1 MSGPFGCSFFLRFI
15 RVVVSPGGWTSR
27 EKWFARLVTFW
38 KCIGIIREYMFLT
51 GIFLYLI
58 TNPHNWMGLVCHA
71 MRTVTRHTPRV
82 LHIACLDVRMPSW
95 LPFLTR
101 ATHHCRSCLWSTR
114 Q

>member
-1 MSGPFGCSFFLRFI
+1 MTRRTLFDVPGMPLSCSFFLRFI

-58 TNPHNWMGLVCHA
+58 MNPHNWMGLVCQA
-71 MRTVTRHTPRV
+71 NSDTPH
-82 LHIACLDVRMPSW
+82 LYPACIAS
-95 LPFLTR
+95 
-101 ATHHCRSCLWSTR
+101 
-114 Q
+114 